1 MLFRSE
7 FKDTFKLES
16 GKVLSGFELMVDTY
30 GELNSNTS
38 NAILVCHAF
47 SGNHHAAGKHNTD
60 VTEGWWDQMIG
71 PGKAID
77 TNKHFV
83 VCPNNLGGCAG
94 STGPTSIN
102 PASKEPYG
110 GDFPVVSVSDWVNS
124 QKLLMEHL
132 GINKWELVIGGSLEI
147 GRAHV

>member
-1 MLFRSE
+1 
-7 FKDTFKLES
+7 
-16 GKVLSGFELMVDTY
+16 MVDTY
-30 GELNSNTS
+30 GELIFDAS

-47 SGNHHAAGKHNTD
+47 SGNHHAAGKHETD
-60 VTEGWWDQMIG
+60 ATEGWWDQMIG

-77 TNKHFV
+77 TNKYFI

-110 GDFPVVSVSDWVNS
+110 GDFPVVSVSDWVITKTFNGA
-124 QKLLMEHL
+124 L
-132 GINKWELVIGGSLEI
+132 GYKQMGDCNWWQLRRYASSRVVSFIPTFSKQSWCYSCCS
-147 GRAHV
+147 